1 MKVTFYLT
9 RICNTVN
16 PGFFCRPFIALQIQL
31 FAVAFLFVSIQ
42 LNAQNTFKAYL
53 KDAATREPLTGATA
67 VVAGTTNGASA
78 DANGLLEIKNIADGR
93 QIITFTFIGY
103 QTLNDTFNFPFSAPQ
118 PVTLF
123 LQSAAGELGEV
134 IVEGTRSNRSIDNIP
149 TRVEVLT
156 EEIDEA
162 STMDPSKV
170 AHLLTHSTG
179 IQVQQTSATNN
190 TANVRIQGLDGRYAQ
205 ILKDG
210 FPIYGGF
217 SGNLSI
223 MQIPPLDL
231 RQVEYIKGSAS
242 TLYGGGAISGLIN
255 LISKEPTT
263 EENLIHINAS
273 HIGAFDVNIFTAK
286 RFNKIGYTLL
296 AQRNTHQYFDADK
309 DGFTDMPQLTKYN
322 FNPKV
327 FFYFTEKT
335 KMYVGATFTNEIRE
349 GGDTKLIGH
358 QYTDSLHFYKET
370 NDISRATT
378 QIKLDH
384 KLNGHSSIAIR
395 NSFNFFHR
403 GLQLSPTALSDYR
416 FAGDQTSSFSEIA
429 FTNRTEKAVFIS
441 GINFYTDLFKETP
454 LQSNIL
460 RNENFE
466 TVGAFAQYTY
476 DLNKVVSI
484 EAGVRSDYVIDDKVY
499 ILPRIF
505 TLFKWTQK
513 LSTRIGGG
521 MGYRNPTIFNQESE
535 LLGYKNVLPVD
546 KTKVTAEQS
555 FGGSADIGFKTS
567 IGEHY
572 FISINEMVFYT
583 QLQNPLILTDTGSAS
598 GIYHFVN
605 AGGQTQSRGL
615 ESFFKFG
622 FYNFVLFVGYT
633 YTDVTITANGKTQ
646 EFTLTPKHSL
656 KGDLLY
662 ALPGKWR
669 IGADYEYKS
678 SQLLSSG
685 KRTRDYWTYGFVA
698 ERTIK
703 NFVFYCNIENFTN
716 IRQTRYES
724 LVSAPYNTPQF
735 TEVWAPLDGFVF
747 NAGIKIRL

>member
-1 MKVTFYLT
+1 MKKKVIL
-9 RICNTVN
+9 
-16 PGFFCRPFIALQIQL
+16 PLLGFIYCLQIQ
-31 FAVAFLFVSIQ
+31 
-42 LNAQNTFKAYL
+42 AQNSFKAFL
-53 KDAATREPLTGATA
+53 KDAETKEPL
-67 VVAGTTNGASA
+67 VGASA
-78 DANGLLEIKNIADGR
+78 ILMGTTIGSSADTHGVVEINNIPDGD
-93 QIITFTFIGY
+93 QIIIFSYVGY
-103 QTLNDTFNFPFSAPQ
+103 EQLIDTINFPILNQ
-118 PVTLF
+118 QQVDIF
-123 LQSAAGELGEV
+123 LHSSVGLEEV
-134 IVEGTRSNRSIDNIP
+134 IVEGTRSNRSIDNVP

-162 STMDPSKV
+162 STMDPSKI

-190 TANVRIQGLDGRYAQ
+190 TANVRIQGLDGRYTQ

-255 LISKEPTT
+255 LLSKEPTT

-273 HIGAFDVNIFTAK
+273 HIGAFDVNAFTAK

-296 AQRNTHQYFDADK
+296 AQRNTHKYFDADK
-309 DGFTDMPQLTKYN
+309 DGYTDLPQLTKYN

-335 KMYVGATFTNEIRE
+335 KMYLGATFTNEIRE
-349 GGDTKLIGH
+349 GGDIRLLNH
-358 QYTDSLHFYKET
+358 EYPDSSHFYKET
-370 NDISRATT
+370 NDISRNTT

-384 KLNGHSSIAIR
+384 KLNNKNSIAFR

-403 GLQLSPTALSDYR
+403 GLELSSAPLSGEYR
-416 FAGDQTSSFSEIA
+416 FAGSQVSSFSEFS
-429 FTNRTEKAVFIS
+429 FTNKTEKGVFIS
-441 GINFYTDLFKETP
+441 GLNFYTDQFNETP
-454 LQSNIL
+454 LQSTVL
-460 RNENFE
+460 RDEEFQ
-466 TVGAFAQYTY
+466 TTGAFMQYTR
-476 DLNKVVSI
+476 DLGKIISL
-484 EAGVRSDYVIDDKVY
+484 EAGLRADYVTNDKVY
-499 ILPRIF
+499 ILPRLF

-513 LSTRIGGG
+513 LTTRIGGG

-546 KTKVTAEQS
+546 KGKVRAEES
-555 FGGSADIGFKTS
+555 YGGSADIVFKS
-567 IGEHY
+567 RVGEKC
-572 FISINEMVFYT
+572 FIHINQMVFYT
-583 QLQNPLILTDTGSAS
+583 YLKKPLVLFDTGMVS
-598 GIYHFVN
+598 GVYHFTN
-605 AGGQTQSRGL
+605 AHGQTQSWGL
-615 ESFFKFG
+615 ETFFKFG
-622 FYNFVLFVGYT
+622 FYDFVLFVGYT
-633 YTDVTITANGKTQ
+633 YTDATSILNGKSQ

-662 ALPGKWR
+662 SLPGKWR
-669 IGADYEYKS
+669 IGFDYEYKS
-678 SQLLSSG
+678 SQLLSTAR
-685 KRTRDYWTYGFVA
+685 RTPEYWTFGAVI

-703 NFVFYCNIENFTN
+703 NFVLFGNVENFTDV
-716 IRQTRYES
+716 RQTNYES
-724 LVSAPYNTPQF
+724 LLSAPYNTPQF